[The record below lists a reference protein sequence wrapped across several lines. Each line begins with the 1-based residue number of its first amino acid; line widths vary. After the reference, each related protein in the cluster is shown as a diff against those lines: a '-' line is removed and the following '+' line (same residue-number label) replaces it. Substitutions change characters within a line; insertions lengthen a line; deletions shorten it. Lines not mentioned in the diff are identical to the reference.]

1 MILLFHITRMR
12 KNISKKK
19 PKQKNDNKKN
29 IKIKAGQFPMSMPY
43 MRYPMSPS
51 MSFQPP
57 RHPPMSMQNMRYPP
71 MPPRPN
77 SMSMPNMRYPP
88 MPPRPNSMSMPN
100 MRYPPMP
107 PRPNSMSMQ
116 NMKYPPMPPRPN
128 SMSMQNMKY
137 PPMPPRPP
145 PGQFTRSLPT
155 PTPNKTLSEQNNP
168 IQNQITSP
176 QNNKPNFARR
186 ALNGT
191 ARVLGKTVK
200 VAADGV
206 IFGLAMM
213 NGGKNNSYKATKHR
227 VNKPSKGKNNRSN
240 AKKTLK

>member
-1 MILLFHITRMR
+1 MR

-77 SMSMPNMRYPP
+77 SMSMPNMR
-88 MPPRPNSMSMPN
+88 
-100 MRYPPMP
+100 
-107 PRPNSMSMQ
+107 
-116 NMKYPPMPPRPN
+116 YPPMPPRPN